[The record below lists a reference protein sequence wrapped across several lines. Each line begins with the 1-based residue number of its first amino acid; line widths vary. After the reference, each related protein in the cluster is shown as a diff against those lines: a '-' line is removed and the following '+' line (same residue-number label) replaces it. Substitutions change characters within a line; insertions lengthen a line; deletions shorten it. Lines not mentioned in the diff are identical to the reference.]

1 MTSFTTVATTV
12 AMKVTRFT
20 AVAKTV
26 AKKTIGLAHM
36 HFAPSGDSCVFV
48 RTDSAPLSDS
58 YGLVH
63 TGCERS
69 IDHAAAAAAA
79 GMRKSCVTG
88 RHPSCAAVISP
99 ALAHTHTQTH
109 RHAHA
114 RTHTHTSK
122 HARTHTRARARAHA
136 RTRTQNGSLETSGR
150 ESYSTPVC

>member
-12 AMKVTRFT
+12 AMQVTRFT

-48 RTDSAPLSDS
+48 RTGSAPLSDS

-69 IDHAAAAAAA
+69 IDHAAAAAT
-79 GMRKSCVTG
+79 RKGCVTG
-88 RHPSCAAVISP
+88 RHLSCVAVINPAAALCNSP
-99 ALAHTHTQTH
+99 SPFLAPPPLAH
-109 RHAHA
+109 
-114 RTHTHTSK
+114 SGP
-122 HARTHTRARARAHA
+122 RAEVAGA
-136 RTRTQNGSLETSGR
+136 
-150 ESYSTPVC
+150 